1 MSDKYDDYELN
12 LHTAIK
18 NLRLVISKLNE
29 DVGYELTADET
40 RLALISIL
48 WALMAIDLMLEE
60 RLGLTRVKT

>member
-1 MSDKYDDYELN
+1 MPDKYDDYELN

-18 NLRLVISKLNE
+18 NLRLVINKLNQ
-29 DVGYELTADET
+29 DAGYELTADEI

-60 RLGLTRVKT
+60 RLGG